1 MVNAE
6 DLQKKIAAGL
16 PGATVIVEDPFND
29 GTHLTARVYSPTF
42 QGLTKVAQH
51 RAVGRSLDSLREEG
65 FAPVVALRSRRL
77 GLDHSQVKV
86 LAEINLER
94 ILATP
99 DLSRD
104 TSEMLSRL
112 ISA

>member
-29 GTHLTARVYSPTF
+29 GTHLTARVYSPAF

-51 RAVGRSLDSLREEG
+51 RAVYAVLGNA
-65 FAPVVALRSRRL
+65 FAEDLHALQL
-77 GLDHSQVKV
+77 TTG
-86 LAEINLER
+86 
-94 ILATP
+94 TP
-99 DLSRD
+99 DQSLSQ
-104 TSEMLSRL
+104 
-112 ISA
+112 